1 MTITIDNANDN
12 SNIQKSK
19 KLNWHIPF
27 YSSLELELNDYLD
40 DLEFKPEYML
50 NNEPIRID
58 MLIKK
63 NKDIKIDLSISE
75 IFKQFNIIEFKSPD
89 AHLGINEYHKVM
101 GYYNLFMS
109 YGFVTNSGKS
119 IKITSPNDVT
129 ISFVRYRKPKVL
141 INHLI
146 NNGYTMVNAHPGIYR
161 FYESYRLKDDGYDT
175 YNGLIIQVI
184 ELKELSEDYKW
195 LKMLSKNVTQDALDT
210 IDKETELS
218 DNISKTNRIVS
229 VGAFVERIV
238 CRNAL
243 DGGDAMNMTELR
255 EHLINLQKEEI
266 AKKDKEIAEKDSA
279 IAEKDSALAKKDSAI
294 AEKDNA
300 IAEKDSA
307 IAEKDEEIRKLKEQL
322 KKYTKIAAL

>member
-1 MTITIDNANDN
+1 
-12 SNIQKSK
+12 
-19 KLNWHIPF
+19 
-27 YSSLELELNDYLD
+27 
-40 DLEFKPEYML
+40 
-50 NNEPIRID
+50 
-58 MLIKK
+58 
-63 NKDIKIDLSISE
+63 
-75 IFKQFNIIEFKSPD
+75 
-89 AHLGINEYHKVM
+89 
-101 GYYNLFMS
+101 MS

-146 NNGYTMVNAHPGIYR
+146 NNGYTRVNAHPGIYR

-243 DGGDAMNMTELR
+243 NGGDAMNMTELR

-279 IAEKDSALAKKDSAI
+279 IAEKNSALAK
-294 AEKDNA
+294 
-300 IAEKDSA
+300 KDSA